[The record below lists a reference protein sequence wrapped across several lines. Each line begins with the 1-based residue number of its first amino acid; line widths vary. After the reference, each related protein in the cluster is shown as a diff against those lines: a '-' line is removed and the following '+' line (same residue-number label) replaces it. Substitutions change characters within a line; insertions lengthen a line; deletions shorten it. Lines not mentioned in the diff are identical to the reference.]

1 MKKAIVFTG
10 LIGGALLMANCS
22 KKTAGSVAGSGDA
35 AYVAAVND
43 VKDRYTEEQMREG
56 MTTWQASCQKCHK
69 LYEPTSHSVK
79 QWEKILP
86 RMSKKANLTDDQAA
100 KVRAYILANTNK
112 MS

>member
-35 AYVAAVND
+35 AYEAAVNE
-43 VKDRYTEEQMREG
+43 VKAKYTEEQMREG
-56 MTTWQASCQKCHK
+56 MNVWQASCQKCHK
-69 LYEPTSHSVK
+69 LYEPASHTVK
-79 QWEKILP
+79 QWERILP
-86 RMSKKANLTDDQAA
+86 RMSKKANLTDEQAG
-100 KVRAYILANTNK
+100 KVRAYILSNASK